1 VGATATR
8 YVSFLPGFEPFARDP
23 ESALGSEATDAYR
36 SSAANKIR
44 CPGASKVPTG
54 ALWVLINECGSEGP
68 ERYVQHLQICKFAN
82 SANASPSSRTDQDMN
97 TEKAAQRQPRGSMG
111 GMSHVAIC
119 IAESCTARDLFA
131 KIANLQMLQIDL
143 QATELTWVRIRR
155 RPLGDSRVAPWVGC
169 HMVPCIA
176 ESCTA
181 RDSFATF
188 AKL

>member
-1 VGATATR
+1 MQIVPPGYRINANAKTAAGR
-8 YVSFLPGFEPFARDP
+8 QPIVLVHDRSHVCRGVRPCR
-23 ESALGSEATDAYR
+23 SE
-36 SSAANKIR
+36 R
-44 CPGASKVPTG
+44 C
-54 ALWVLINECGSEGP
+54 LQN
-68 ERYVQHLQICKFAN
+68 LQICKFAN
-82 SANASPSSRTDQDMN
+82 FANTSPSYRIDMDMN

-181 RDSFATF
+181 RDPF
-188 AKL
+188 AKFANL